1 MDSLTCPRCG
11 AARMPSSVECGVC
24 FYDFAAGTRNNS
36 GGDPQVVD
44 EQPRVRFTGTPDE
57 TSGPPNWWQR
67 RSRRGKGS
75 VLLGSALAAL
85 LVVGNM
91 GGKPGGTG
99 SGSESPSNQGS
110 EQTAQ
115 AQGQPTPDPTTTPTP
130 TAEPTVAQTPT
141 PTPAPTATP
150 TPKPTPA
157 PTAKPTPAPT
167 PKPTAKPKPKATA
180 APASCSTSYQ
190 GACLKLGIGDYDC
203 AGGSGN
209 GPNYVKGPIYVVG
222 DDIFDLDRDGDG
234 IACEN
239 G

>member
-1 MDSLTCPRCG
+1 
-11 AARMPSSVECGVC
+11 MPSSVECGVC

-36 GGDPQVVD
+36 GGDPQVVE

-91 GGKPGGTG
+91 GGNPGGTG

-115 AQGQPTPDPTTTPTP
+115 TQGQPTPDPTTTPTP

-141 PTPAPTATP
+141 PTPTPTATP

>member
-1 MDSLTCPRCG
+1 
-11 AARMPSSVECGVC
+11 MPSSVECGVC

-36 GGDPQVVD
+36 GGDPQVVE

-115 AQGQPTPDPTTTPTP
+115 AQGQPTPDPAATPTP

>member
-1 MDSLTCPRCG
+1 
-11 AARMPSSVECGVC
+11 MPSSVECGVC

-36 GGDPQVVD
+36 GGDPQVVE

-115 AQGQPTPDPTTTPTP
+115 TQGQPTPDPTVEPTSTP
-130 TAEPTVAQTPT
+130 TAEPTVAPTPT

>member
-36 GGDPQVVD
+36 GGDPQVVE

>member
-36 GGDPQVVD
+36 GGDPQVVE

-141 PTPAPTATP
+141 PTPTPTATP